1 VPVTGKDNGKVK
13 LKTDGTELIMTAVAW
28 LVALS
33 CKPSISPVT
42 MPGVLQPK
50 PPLQGKEKSKLSAW
64 PGVDASANAEANAN
78 AAFFVSPVSPDSE
91 TKLGS
96 PLQRGRPVSV
106 DPHSYMDRSPARESK
121 DDRRSRA
128 SIGMR
133 SRIFAM
139 GNRRMIVAAAGLC
152 MTAFFHRSGGDL
164 RRSRIR
170 SNDSNARR
178 HDRRAVW
185 NVILVT
191 QQQLQGVGAW
201 FECDLRLGLSS
212 TEMKVIE
219 VIGNRLVQRRQ
230 ISID

>member
-1 VPVTGKDNGKVK
+1 MNYAISDEPMSEEEWAERYVTEHSGRITFWSHGRGYAIHGSHEINRLG
-13 LKTDGTELIMTAVAW
+13 G
-28 LVALS
+28 
-33 CKPSISPVT
+33 P
-42 MPGVLQPK
+42 
-50 PPLQGKEKSKLSAW
+50 
-64 PGVDASANAEANAN
+64 ASHGCIRLHPANAGTLFAL
-78 AAFFVSPVSPDSE
+78 VKQRG
-91 TKLGS
+91 TLKLGS

-106 DPHSYMDRSPARESK
+106 DPHSYMDRFPARESK

-178 HDRRAVW
+178 HDRRAV
-185 NVILVT
+185 
-191 QQQLQGVGAW
+191 
-201 FECDLRLGLSS
+201 
-212 TEMKVIE
+212 
-219 VIGNRLVQRRQ
+219 
-230 ISID
+230 